1 MRHIIAALAAA
12 GFAMS
17 ASAQSEYM
25 TGEAL
30 QAEIKRVCDGGCIV
44 FSPAEVEAL
53 QRAIVA
59 KMAQDLVQ
67 AYEQGKAASDLTC
80 RNKVSYQ

>member
-1 MRHIIAALAAA
+1 MRRLIIALAA

-25 TGEAL
+25 KGEAL

-53 QRAIVA
+53 QLAIVQ
-59 KMAQDLVQ
+59 KMAQDLEQ
-67 AYEQGKAASDLTC
+67 AREQGKAASDLTC
-80 RNKVSYQ
+80 RNKI

>member
-1 MRHIIAALAAA
+1 MRYLIALAA

-17 ASAQSEYM
+17 AHAQSEYM

-53 QRAIVA
+53 QLAIVQ
-59 KMAQDLVQ
+59 KMAQDLAQ
-67 AYEQGKAASDLTC
+67 AYEQGKAASDVKC
-80 RNKVSYQ
+80 RNRI